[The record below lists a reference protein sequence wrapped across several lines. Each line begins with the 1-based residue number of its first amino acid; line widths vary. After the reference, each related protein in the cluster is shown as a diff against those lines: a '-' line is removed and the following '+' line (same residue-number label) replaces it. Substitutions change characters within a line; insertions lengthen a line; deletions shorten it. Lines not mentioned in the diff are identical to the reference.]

1 MYLDG
6 WEKREGGRRDVRYSF
21 YLTFHLCKHVN
32 HHFGDCFLPSETHLI
47 VPWAFPTAEHLMPC
61 LLHGDCLI
69 IIIREYFLLLTM
81 FSLGNLGGFLF
92 CFCFSNL
99 YV

>member
-1 MYLDG
+1 MVEGMLDT
-6 WEKREGGRRDVRYSF
+6 VNISSMP
-21 YLTFHLCKHVN
+21 KHVN